1 MKKQQSSQIAKYII
15 VGLLSN
21 AAGYSTYLLLTHF
34 SLPPKTAMTL
44 LYITT
49 AALSFLGNQR
59 ITFSYSGKLLGA
71 SIRYVTVQATGYL
84 INLAILMVF
93 VDQLGYNHR
102 IVQAIAIFTVA
113 CYLYV
118 SLKIFVFRRA
128 L

>member
-1 MKKQQSSQIAKYII
+1 
-15 VGLLSN
+15 
-21 AAGYSTYLLLTHF
+21 
-34 SLPPKTAMTL
+34 MTL

-49 AALSFLGNQR
+49 AALSFFGNQK

-93 VDQLGYNHR
+93 VDQLGYNHK
-102 IVQAIAIFTVA
+102 IVQAIAIFIVA
-113 CYLYV
+113 CYLFV
-118 SLKIFVFRRA
+118 SLKLFVFRRT